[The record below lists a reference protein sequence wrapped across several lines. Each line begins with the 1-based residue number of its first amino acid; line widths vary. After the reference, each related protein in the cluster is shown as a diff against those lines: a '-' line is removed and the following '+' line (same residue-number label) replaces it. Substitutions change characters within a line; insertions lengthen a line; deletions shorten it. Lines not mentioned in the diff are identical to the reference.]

1 MMIQPGTPAP
11 DFQIPDQN
19 GETVSLSSFRGQKV
33 VLYFYPR
40 DNTPGCSREAAA
52 YRDALP
58 EFEALGVKV
67 FGLSK
72 DSSASHKRFADKYEL
87 PFTLL
92 ADTETA
98 VLQDYGAWQE
108 KKMYGKVS
116 MGTVRS
122 TVLIDENGVVEKV
135 WPKGQ
140 TGRQRR
146 RRPRLLKGAK
156 RHNRGLIPI
165 VRSTQKI
172 LKKDFFD
179 KLKTVLPH
187 AKPSFFTFPSNFHP
201 KNRQFFQ
208 KRDKSPLTT
217 GENLV

>member
-19 GETVSLSSFRGQKV
+19 GETVSRSSVRGQKV

-135 WPKGQ
+135 WPKAKPD
-140 TGRQRR
+140 TNAADV
-146 RRPRLLKGAK
+146 LAYLKGEKA
-156 RHNRGLIPI
+156 
-165 VRSTQKI
+165 
-172 LKKDFFD
+172 
-179 KLKTVLPH
+179 
-187 AKPSFFTFPSNFHP
+187 
-201 KNRQFFQ
+201 
-208 KRDKSPLTT
+208 
-217 GENLV
+217 

>member
-19 GETVSLSSFRGQKV
+19 GETVSLSSFRGEKV

-135 WPKGQ
+135 WPKAKPD
-140 TGRQRR
+140 TNAADV
-146 RRPRLLKGAK
+146 LAYLKGEKA
-156 RHNRGLIPI
+156 
-165 VRSTQKI
+165 
-172 LKKDFFD
+172 
-179 KLKTVLPH
+179 
-187 AKPSFFTFPSNFHP
+187 
-201 KNRQFFQ
+201 
-208 KRDKSPLTT
+208 
-217 GENLV
+217 

>member
-67 FGLSK
+67 FGLSI

-135 WPKGQ
+135 WPKAKPD
-140 TGRQRR
+140 TNAADV
-146 RRPRLLKGAK
+146 LAYLKGEKA
-156 RHNRGLIPI
+156 
-165 VRSTQKI
+165 
-172 LKKDFFD
+172 
-179 KLKTVLPH
+179 
-187 AKPSFFTFPSNFHP
+187 
-201 KNRQFFQ
+201 
-208 KRDKSPLTT
+208 
-217 GENLV
+217 

>member
-19 GETVSLSSFRGQKV
+19 GETVSLSAFRGQKV

-92 ADTETA
+92 ADTETT

-135 WPKGQ
+135 WPKAKPD
-140 TGRQRR
+140 TNAADV
-146 RRPRLLKGAK
+146 LAYLKGEKA
-156 RHNRGLIPI
+156 
-165 VRSTQKI
+165 
-172 LKKDFFD
+172 
-179 KLKTVLPH
+179 
-187 AKPSFFTFPSNFHP
+187 
-201 KNRQFFQ
+201 
-208 KRDKSPLTT
+208 
-217 GENLV
+217 

>member
-11 DFQIPDQN
+11 DFPIPEQK
-19 GETVSLSSFRGQKV
+19 GETVSLSAFRGQKV

-135 WPKGQ
+135 WPKAKPD
-140 TGRQRR
+140 TNAADV
-146 RRPRLLKGAK
+146 LAYLKGEKA
-156 RHNRGLIPI
+156 
-165 VRSTQKI
+165 
-172 LKKDFFD
+172 
-179 KLKTVLPH
+179 
-187 AKPSFFTFPSNFHP
+187 
-201 KNRQFFQ
+201 
-208 KRDKSPLTT
+208 
-217 GENLV
+217 

>member
-122 TVLIDENGVVEKV
+122 TVLIDENGIVEKV
-135 WPKGQ
+135 WPKAKPD
-140 TGRQRR
+140 TNAADV
-146 RRPRLLKGAK
+146 LAYLKGEKA
-156 RHNRGLIPI
+156 
-165 VRSTQKI
+165 
-172 LKKDFFD
+172 
-179 KLKTVLPH
+179 
-187 AKPSFFTFPSNFHP
+187 
-201 KNRQFFQ
+201 
-208 KRDKSPLTT
+208 
-217 GENLV
+217 

>member
-135 WPKGQ
+135 WPKAKPD
-140 TGRQRR
+140 TN
-146 RRPRLLKGAK
+146 PADVLAYLKGEKA
-156 RHNRGLIPI
+156 
-165 VRSTQKI
+165 
-172 LKKDFFD
+172 
-179 KLKTVLPH
+179 
-187 AKPSFFTFPSNFHP
+187 
-201 KNRQFFQ
+201 
-208 KRDKSPLTT
+208 
-217 GENLV
+217 

>member
-135 WPKGQ
+135 WPKAK
-140 TGRQRR
+140 
-146 RRPRLLKGAK
+146 PDPNAADVLAYLKGEKA
-156 RHNRGLIPI
+156 
-165 VRSTQKI
+165 
-172 LKKDFFD
+172 
-179 KLKTVLPH
+179 
-187 AKPSFFTFPSNFHP
+187 
-201 KNRQFFQ
+201 
-208 KRDKSPLTT
+208 
-217 GENLV
+217 

>member
-87 PFTLL
+87 L

-135 WPKGQ
+135 WPKAKPD
-140 TGRQRR
+140 TNAADV
-146 RRPRLLKGAK
+146 LAYLKGEKA
-156 RHNRGLIPI
+156 
-165 VRSTQKI
+165 
-172 LKKDFFD
+172 
-179 KLKTVLPH
+179 
-187 AKPSFFTFPSNFHP
+187 
-201 KNRQFFQ
+201 
-208 KRDKSPLTT
+208 
-217 GENLV
+217 

>member
-98 VLQDYGAWQE
+98 VLQDYETWRD
-108 KKMYGKVS
+108 KKMYGKGS

-135 WPKGQ
+135 WPKAKPD
-140 TGRQRR
+140 TNAADV
-146 RRPRLLKGAK
+146 LAYLKGEKA
-156 RHNRGLIPI
+156 
-165 VRSTQKI
+165 
-172 LKKDFFD
+172 
-179 KLKTVLPH
+179 
-187 AKPSFFTFPSNFHP
+187 
-201 KNRQFFQ
+201 
-208 KRDKSPLTT
+208 
-217 GENLV
+217 

>member
-19 GETVSLSSFRGQKV
+19 GETVSLSAFRGQKV

-108 KKMYGKVS
+108 KKMYGKVG

-135 WPKGQ
+135 WPKAKPD
-140 TGRQRR
+140 TNAADV
-146 RRPRLLKGAK
+146 LAYLKGEKA
-156 RHNRGLIPI
+156 
-165 VRSTQKI
+165 
-172 LKKDFFD
+172 
-179 KLKTVLPH
+179 
-187 AKPSFFTFPSNFHP
+187 
-201 KNRQFFQ
+201 
-208 KRDKSPLTT
+208 
-217 GENLV
+217 

>member
-92 ADTETA
+92 SDTETA

-108 KKMYGKVS
+108 KKM
-116 MGTVRS
+116 
-122 TVLIDENGVVEKV
+122 
-135 WPKGQ
+135 
-140 TGRQRR
+140 
-146 RRPRLLKGAK
+146 
-156 RHNRGLIPI
+156 
-165 VRSTQKI
+165 
-172 LKKDFFD
+172 
-179 KLKTVLPH
+179 
-187 AKPSFFTFPSNFHP
+187 
-201 KNRQFFQ
+201 
-208 KRDKSPLTT
+208 
-217 GENLV
+217 

>member
-19 GETVSLSSFRGQKV
+19 GETVSLSSFKGQKV

-92 ADTETA
+92 SDTETA

-122 TVLIDENGVVEKV
+122 TVLIDENGIVEKV
-135 WPKGQ
+135 WPKAKPD
-140 TGRQRR
+140 TNAADV
-146 RRPRLLKGAK
+146 LAYLKGEKA
-156 RHNRGLIPI
+156 
-165 VRSTQKI
+165 
-172 LKKDFFD
+172 
-179 KLKTVLPH
+179 
-187 AKPSFFTFPSNFHP
+187 
-201 KNRQFFQ
+201 
-208 KRDKSPLTT
+208 
-217 GENLV
+217 

>member
-92 ADTETA
+92 ADTEAA

-135 WPKGQ
+135 WPKAKPD
-140 TGRQRR
+140 TNAADV
-146 RRPRLLKGAK
+146 LAYLKGEKA
-156 RHNRGLIPI
+156 
-165 VRSTQKI
+165 
-172 LKKDFFD
+172 
-179 KLKTVLPH
+179 
-187 AKPSFFTFPSNFHP
+187 
-201 KNRQFFQ
+201 
-208 KRDKSPLTT
+208 
-217 GENLV
+217 

>member
-19 GETVSLSSFRGQKV
+19 GETVSLSAFRGQKV

-116 MGTVRS
+116 MGTIRS

-135 WPKGQ
+135 WPKAKPD
-140 TGRQRR
+140 TNAADV
-146 RRPRLLKGAK
+146 LAYLKGEKA
-156 RHNRGLIPI
+156 
-165 VRSTQKI
+165 
-172 LKKDFFD
+172 
-179 KLKTVLPH
+179 
-187 AKPSFFTFPSNFHP
+187 
-201 KNRQFFQ
+201 
-208 KRDKSPLTT
+208 
-217 GENLV
+217 

>member
-19 GETVSLSSFRGQKV
+19 GETVSLSAFRGQKV
-33 VLYFYPR
+33 ALYFYPR

-135 WPKGQ
+135 WPKAKPD
-140 TGRQRR
+140 TNAADV
-146 RRPRLLKGAK
+146 LAYLKGEKA
-156 RHNRGLIPI
+156 
-165 VRSTQKI
+165 
-172 LKKDFFD
+172 
-179 KLKTVLPH
+179 
-187 AKPSFFTFPSNFHP
+187 
-201 KNRQFFQ
+201 
-208 KRDKSPLTT
+208 
-217 GENLV
+217 

>member
-92 ADTETA
+92 SDTETA

-135 WPKGQ
+135 WPKAKPD
-140 TGRQRR
+140 TNAADV
-146 RRPRLLKGAK
+146 LAYLKGEKA
-156 RHNRGLIPI
+156 
-165 VRSTQKI
+165 
-172 LKKDFFD
+172 
-179 KLKTVLPH
+179 
-187 AKPSFFTFPSNFHP
+187 
-201 KNRQFFQ
+201 
-208 KRDKSPLTT
+208 
-217 GENLV
+217 

>member
-135 WPKGQ
+135 WPK
-140 TGRQRR
+140 
-146 RRPRLLKGAK
+146 AK
-156 RHNRGLIPI
+156 P
-165 VRSTQKI
+165 
-172 LKKDFFD
+172 D
-179 KLKTVLPH
+179 H

>member
-1 MMIQPGTPAP
+1 MMIQPGTLAP

-135 WPKGQ
+135 WPKAKPD
-140 TGRQRR
+140 TNAADV
-146 RRPRLLKGAK
+146 LAYLKGEKA
-156 RHNRGLIPI
+156 
-165 VRSTQKI
+165 
-172 LKKDFFD
+172 
-179 KLKTVLPH
+179 
-187 AKPSFFTFPSNFHP
+187 
-201 KNRQFFQ
+201 
-208 KRDKSPLTT
+208 
-217 GENLV
+217 

>member
-19 GETVSLSSFRGQKV
+19 GETVSLSSFHGQKV

-135 WPKGQ
+135 WPKAKPD
-140 TGRQRR
+140 TNAADV
-146 RRPRLLKGAK
+146 LAYLKGEKA
-156 RHNRGLIPI
+156 
-165 VRSTQKI
+165 
-172 LKKDFFD
+172 
-179 KLKTVLPH
+179 
-187 AKPSFFTFPSNFHP
+187 
-201 KNRQFFQ
+201 
-208 KRDKSPLTT
+208 
-217 GENLV
+217 

>member
-19 GETVSLSSFRGQKV
+19 GETVSLSSFRGQNV
-33 VLYFYPR
+33 VLYFYPG

-135 WPKGQ
+135 WPKAKPD
-140 TGRQRR
+140 TNAADV
-146 RRPRLLKGAK
+146 LAYLKGEKA
-156 RHNRGLIPI
+156 
-165 VRSTQKI
+165 
-172 LKKDFFD
+172 
-179 KLKTVLPH
+179 
-187 AKPSFFTFPSNFHP
+187 
-201 KNRQFFQ
+201 
-208 KRDKSPLTT
+208 
-217 GENLV
+217 

>member
-92 ADTETA
+92 SDTETA

-135 WPKGQ
+135 WPKAKPD
-140 TGRQRR
+140 TNAAHV
-146 RRPRLLKGAK
+146 LAYLKGEKA
-156 RHNRGLIPI
+156 
-165 VRSTQKI
+165 
-172 LKKDFFD
+172 
-179 KLKTVLPH
+179 
-187 AKPSFFTFPSNFHP
+187 
-201 KNRQFFQ
+201 
-208 KRDKSPLTT
+208 
-217 GENLV
+217 

>member
-11 DFQIPDQN
+11 DFQIPDQD
-19 GETVSLSSFRGQKV
+19 GETVSLSSFKGQKV

-92 ADTETA
+92 SDTETT

-122 TVLIDENGVVEKV
+122 TVLIDENGIVEKV
-135 WPKGQ
+135 WPKAKPD
-140 TGRQRR
+140 TNAADV
-146 RRPRLLKGAK
+146 LAYLKGEKA
-156 RHNRGLIPI
+156 
-165 VRSTQKI
+165 
-172 LKKDFFD
+172 
-179 KLKTVLPH
+179 
-187 AKPSFFTFPSNFHP
+187 
-201 KNRQFFQ
+201 
-208 KRDKSPLTT
+208 
-217 GENLV
+217 

>member
-122 TVLIDENGVVEKV
+122 TVLIDENGVIEKV
-135 WPKGQ
+135 WPKAKPD
-140 TGRQRR
+140 TNAADV
-146 RRPRLLKGAK
+146 LAYLKGEKA
-156 RHNRGLIPI
+156 
-165 VRSTQKI
+165 
-172 LKKDFFD
+172 
-179 KLKTVLPH
+179 
-187 AKPSFFTFPSNFHP
+187 
-201 KNRQFFQ
+201 
-208 KRDKSPLTT
+208 
-217 GENLV
+217 

>member
-1 MMIQPGTPAP
+1 MLEVGTKAPAFTLP
-11 DFQIPDQN
+11 DKDGNP
-19 GETVSLSSFRGQKV
+19 VSLSDFLGKKV

-135 WPKGQ
+135 WPKAKPD
-140 TGRQRR
+140 TNAADV
-146 RRPRLLKGAK
+146 LAYLKGEKA
-156 RHNRGLIPI
+156 
-165 VRSTQKI
+165 
-172 LKKDFFD
+172 
-179 KLKTVLPH
+179 
-187 AKPSFFTFPSNFHP
+187 
-201 KNRQFFQ
+201 
-208 KRDKSPLTT
+208 
-217 GENLV
+217 

>member
-1 MMIQPGTPAP
+1 MIIQPGTPAP

-19 GETVSLSSFRGQKV
+19 GETASLSSFRGQKV

-72 DSSASHKRFADKYEL
+72 DSSASHTRFADKYEL

-135 WPKGQ
+135 WPKAKPD
-140 TGRQRR
+140 TNAADV
-146 RRPRLLKGAK
+146 LAYLKGEKA
-156 RHNRGLIPI
+156 
-165 VRSTQKI
+165 
-172 LKKDFFD
+172 
-179 KLKTVLPH
+179 
-187 AKPSFFTFPSNFHP
+187 
-201 KNRQFFQ
+201 
-208 KRDKSPLTT
+208 
-217 GENLV
+217 

>member
-1 MMIQPGTPAP
+1 MMIQTGTPAP

-19 GETVSLSSFRGQKV
+19 GETVSLSAFRGQKV

-135 WPKGQ
+135 WPKAKPD
-140 TGRQRR
+140 TNAADV
-146 RRPRLLKGAK
+146 LAYLKGEKA
-156 RHNRGLIPI
+156 
-165 VRSTQKI
+165 
-172 LKKDFFD
+172 
-179 KLKTVLPH
+179 
-187 AKPSFFTFPSNFHP
+187 
-201 KNRQFFQ
+201 
-208 KRDKSPLTT
+208 
-217 GENLV
+217 

>member
-92 ADTETA
+92 SDTETA

-116 MGTVRS
+116 MGTIRS

-135 WPKGQ
+135 WPKAKPD
-140 TGRQRR
+140 TNAADV
-146 RRPRLLKGAK
+146 LAYLKGEKA
-156 RHNRGLIPI
+156 
-165 VRSTQKI
+165 
-172 LKKDFFD
+172 
-179 KLKTVLPH
+179 
-187 AKPSFFTFPSNFHP
+187 
-201 KNRQFFQ
+201 
-208 KRDKSPLTT
+208 
-217 GENLV
+217 

>member
-116 MGTVRS
+116 MGTIRS

-135 WPKGQ
+135 WPKAKPD
-140 TGRQRR
+140 TNAADV
-146 RRPRLLKGAK
+146 LAYLKGEKA
-156 RHNRGLIPI
+156 
-165 VRSTQKI
+165 
-172 LKKDFFD
+172 
-179 KLKTVLPH
+179 
-187 AKPSFFTFPSNFHP
+187 
-201 KNRQFFQ
+201 
-208 KRDKSPLTT
+208 
-217 GENLV
+217 

>member
-72 DSSASHKRFADKYEL
+72 DSSASHTRFADKYEL

-135 WPKGQ
+135 WPKAKPD
-140 TGRQRR
+140 TNAADV
-146 RRPRLLKGAK
+146 LAYLKGEKA
-156 RHNRGLIPI
+156 
-165 VRSTQKI
+165 
-172 LKKDFFD
+172 
-179 KLKTVLPH
+179 
-187 AKPSFFTFPSNFHP
+187 
-201 KNRQFFQ
+201 
-208 KRDKSPLTT
+208 
-217 GENLV
+217 

>member
-19 GETVSLSSFRGQKV
+19 GETVSLSAFRGQKV

-135 WPKGQ
+135 WPTAKPD
-140 TGRQRR
+140 TNAADV
-146 RRPRLLKGAK
+146 LAYLKGEKA
-156 RHNRGLIPI
+156 
-165 VRSTQKI
+165 
-172 LKKDFFD
+172 
-179 KLKTVLPH
+179 
-187 AKPSFFTFPSNFHP
+187 
-201 KNRQFFQ
+201 
-208 KRDKSPLTT
+208 
-217 GENLV
+217 

>member
-116 MGTVRS
+116 MATVRS

-135 WPKGQ
+135 WPKAKPD
-140 TGRQRR
+140 TNAADV
-146 RRPRLLKGAK
+146 LAYLKGEKA
-156 RHNRGLIPI
+156 
-165 VRSTQKI
+165 
-172 LKKDFFD
+172 
-179 KLKTVLPH
+179 
-187 AKPSFFTFPSNFHP
+187 
-201 KNRQFFQ
+201 
-208 KRDKSPLTT
+208 
-217 GENLV
+217 

>member
-19 GETVSLSSFRGQKV
+19 GETVSLSSFKGQKV
-33 VLYFYPR
+33 ILYFYPR
-40 DNTPGCSREAAA
+40 DNTPGCSRDAAA
-52 YRDALP
+52 YRDVLP

-92 ADTETA
+92 SDTETA

-122 TVLIDENGVVEKV
+122 TVLIDENGIVEKV
-135 WPKGQ
+135 WPKAKPD
-140 TGRQRR
+140 TNAADV
-146 RRPRLLKGAK
+146 LAYLKGEKA
-156 RHNRGLIPI
+156 
-165 VRSTQKI
+165 
-172 LKKDFFD
+172 
-179 KLKTVLPH
+179 
-187 AKPSFFTFPSNFHP
+187 
-201 KNRQFFQ
+201 
-208 KRDKSPLTT
+208 
-217 GENLV
+217 

>member
-92 ADTETA
+92 ADTETT

-135 WPKGQ
+135 WPKAKPD
-140 TGRQRR
+140 TNAADV
-146 RRPRLLKGAK
+146 LAYLKGEKA
-156 RHNRGLIPI
+156 
-165 VRSTQKI
+165 
-172 LKKDFFD
+172 
-179 KLKTVLPH
+179 
-187 AKPSFFTFPSNFHP
+187 
-201 KNRQFFQ
+201 
-208 KRDKSPLTT
+208 
-217 GENLV
+217 

>member
-19 GETVSLSSFRGQKV
+19 GETVSLSAFRGQKV

-135 WPKGQ
+135 WPKAKPD
-140 TGRQRR
+140 TNAADV
-146 RRPRLLKGAK
+146 LAYLKGEKA
-156 RHNRGLIPI
+156 
-165 VRSTQKI
+165 
-172 LKKDFFD
+172 
-179 KLKTVLPH
+179 
-187 AKPSFFTFPSNFHP
+187 
-201 KNRQFFQ
+201 
-208 KRDKSPLTT
+208 
-217 GENLV
+217 

>member
-92 ADTETA
+92 SDTETT

-135 WPKGQ
+135 WPKAKPD
-140 TGRQRR
+140 TNAADV
-146 RRPRLLKGAK
+146 LAYLKGEKA
-156 RHNRGLIPI
+156 
-165 VRSTQKI
+165 
-172 LKKDFFD
+172 
-179 KLKTVLPH
+179 
-187 AKPSFFTFPSNFHP
+187 
-201 KNRQFFQ
+201 
-208 KRDKSPLTT
+208 
-217 GENLV
+217 

>member
-33 VLYFYPR
+33 VLYVYPR

-135 WPKGQ
+135 WPKAKPD
-140 TGRQRR
+140 TNAADV
-146 RRPRLLKGAK
+146 LAYLKGEKA
-156 RHNRGLIPI
+156 
-165 VRSTQKI
+165 
-172 LKKDFFD
+172 
-179 KLKTVLPH
+179 
-187 AKPSFFTFPSNFHP
+187 
-201 KNRQFFQ
+201 
-208 KRDKSPLTT
+208 
-217 GENLV
+217 

>member
-108 KKMYGKVS
+108 KKMYGTVS
-116 MGTVRS
+116 MGTIRS

-135 WPKGQ
+135 WPKAKPD
-140 TGRQRR
+140 TNAADV
-146 RRPRLLKGAK
+146 LAYLKGEKA
-156 RHNRGLIPI
+156 
-165 VRSTQKI
+165 
-172 LKKDFFD
+172 
-179 KLKTVLPH
+179 
-187 AKPSFFTFPSNFHP
+187 
-201 KNRQFFQ
+201 
-208 KRDKSPLTT
+208 
-217 GENLV
+217 